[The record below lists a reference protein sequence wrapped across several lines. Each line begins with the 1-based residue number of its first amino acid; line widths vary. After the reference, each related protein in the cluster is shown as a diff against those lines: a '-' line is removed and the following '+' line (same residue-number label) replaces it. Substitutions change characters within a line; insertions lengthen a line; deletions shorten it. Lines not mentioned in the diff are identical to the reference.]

1 MRIGLDSGFF
11 IKLYQ
16 GDEEVV
22 ALWEK
27 LTEKDEELVACVLSG
42 YEFFRVLMRRGEPM
56 KELEDFWQTM
66 ERACEVIPVNGKTV
80 REAARLESTYHLGG
94 LDSLILA
101 VLLGSGCREIFT
113 TDSRWKPISRSKKVK
128 IRILP

>member
-16 GDEEVV
+16 GNEHVV

-27 LTEKDEELVACVLSG
+27 MMEKDEELVACVLSG
-42 YEFFRVLMRRGEPM
+42 YEFFRVLLRRGEPM
-56 KELEDFWQTM
+56 KELEEFWQTM
-66 ERACEVIPVNGKTV
+66 EAACELIPVDGKSV

-101 VLLGSGCREIFT
+101 VLLESGCREIFT
-113 TDSRWKPISRSKKVK
+113 TDSKWKPISRRKKVK